1 MQIKPLTTKILESM
15 VANNKTMLE
24 CLLPEL
30 VKRLILSSVDKISS
44 IRIPSKDDV
53 WAPGFDGIVECDEN
67 SAHICSGKSV
77 WEFGTNEDSLS
88 KINEDYVKRNA
99 NSLGVEK
106 TTTVFYLVIPKI
118 CSFSQSISEWEAVYK
133 KDWKN
138 VHIVDASELCDWIN
152 SLPSVCCWLFENY
165 YNQEILLF
173 TTVSKAW
180 EQFSQKVNS
189 QFSRELFLLGREME
203 TELLL

>member
-1 MQIKPLTTKILESM
+1 MNLHWCQIPKRFFL
-15 VANNKTMLE
+15 NKYE
-24 CLLPEL
+24 P
-30 VKRLILSSVDKISS
+30 
-44 IRIPSKDDV
+44 
-53 WAPGFDGIVECDEN
+53 N
-67 SAHICSGKSV
+67 SHH
-77 WEFGTNEDSLS
+77 
-88 KINEDYVKRNA
+88 
-99 NSLGVEK
+99 
-106 TTTVFYLVIPKI
+106 TVFYLVIPKI

-152 SLPSVCCWLFENY
+152 PLPSVCCWLFENY

-180 EQFSQKVNS
+180 EQFSQKVNP